1 MRVALTDRADAV
13 SRRRNTRRLLGLWM
27 PAGWLTLVALAAVLA
42 PWLPLRDPLE
52 QDLLLMLAPP
62 GEGHWL
68 RSDGLGRDV
77 LSRVVFGLPLA
88 LTRSLGSVAVGVLV
102 GGLFGLR
109 GGYYRGSVERWILA
123 ANNFLMGCPPLVLVL
138 ALMS

>member
-68 RSDGLGRDV
+68 GSTGLGGADFSRAGLGRDV
-77 LSRVVFGLPLA
+77 LSRIVFGLRIT
-88 LTRSLGSVAVGVLV
+88 LTVALGSVTVGVLI
-102 GGLFGLR
+102 GGLFGLLA
-109 GGYYRGSVERWILA
+109 GYYRGNVERWI
-123 ANNFLMGCPPLVLVL
+123 
-138 ALMS
+138 